1 MLRFSGFGLVTAVM
15 IAAVPAGAADGKD
28 AKAGPSCAAG
38 MVCASDPATVAAAL
52 IDAGYRAKP
61 DKMDNGA
68 PMISSA
74 AAGYNY
80 DLFFSGCTENKECKS
95 LTFSVTFSDDD
106 KVNSAELANE
116 WNAGYRF
123 STMALNKDKT
133 LTVTYDVTTVG
144 GINKE
149 NFADVIEW
157 WSLILG
163 DLRVFFNTRP
173 KADEKKA

>member
-1 MLRFSGFGLVTAVM
+1 MRGLTGFVVL
-15 IAAVPAGAADGKD
+15 AAACGAAPALAAQGKD
-28 AKAGPSCAAG
+28 AGSPCGAG
-38 MVCASDPATVAAAL
+38 MVCAADPATVAAAL
-52 IDAGYRAKP
+52 MDAGYRAKL

-80 DLFFSGCTENKECKS
+80 DLFFSGCTDNKECKS

-106 KVNSAELANE
+106 KANSAELANE

-123 STMALNKDKT
+123 STMALNKDRT

-144 GINKE
+144 GLNKA

-157 WSLILG
+157 WSIILG
-163 DLRVFFNTRP
+163 DLRVFFNTRAKP
-173 KADEKKA
+173 EDKKG